1 MRALVPAIV
10 LFVLAA
16 GVSSPSARQSAALSG
31 TWTAS
36 SDAPPGMPAAPGP
49 TFGPRFGIRV
59 EGDAVT
65 VERLVAGQTLSVRL
79 PLDGSRVRSRV
90 AGRECTGDQ
99 EIIETAT
106 REDGG
111 IALTRVG
118 TVPSG
123 GGPVRESNARLLIR
137 PGDAETVVVQIMMA
151 QRGGEPYAVGTVYRR
166 SPEPLPSPPPRIDV
180 TRAGAT
186 IAQLAWLAGT
196 WSGVNG
202 PSTTEER
209 WTPGASGAMLGLG
222 RSLRG
227 AAQASFEFL
236 CIAER
241 EGGLV
246 YTAWPNARPA
256 PTYFVLTAIS
266 DDSATFE
273 NPSHDYPQLVRYTRR
288 ADGALETTIS
298 LSTGQQAATMVLQR
312 Q

>member
-1 MRALVPAIV
+1 
-10 LFVLAA
+10 
-16 GVSSPSARQSAALSG
+16 
-31 TWTAS
+31 
-36 SDAPPGMPAAPGP
+36 MPAAPGP
-49 TFGPRFGIRV
+49 TFGATFGLRV
-59 EGDAVT
+59 EGDAVI
-65 VERLVAGQTLSVRL
+65 VERVAAGRTLRVRM
-79 PLDGSRVRSRV
+79 PLDGSRVHSRV

-99 EIIETAT
+99 EIIETAA
-106 REDGG
+106 REEGG

-137 PGDAETVVVQIMMA
+137 PGDEDTVVVQGMMA
-151 QRGGEPYAVGTVYRR
+151 ERGGEPYAVGTVYRR
-166 SPEPLPSPPPRIDV
+166 ASEPMPPPPPRVDV
-180 TRAGAT
+180 TRASAT

-227 AAQASFEFL
+227 SAQASFEFL

-246 YTAWPNARPA
+246 YTAWPNARPT

-266 DDSATFE
+266 GDSATFE

-298 LSTGQQAATMVLQR
+298 LSNGRQAATMVLQR